1 MTDVNDASE
10 VSREK
15 LAIICSKFASI
26 TLNANLVIIKIV
38 KCDEVK

>member
-15 LAIICSKFASI
+15 LAMCPKPASI

-38 KCDEVK
+38 KCDKVK